1 MTMTNEQLSE
11 AVKELEQCFSAWDSG
26 VRVVGNVEAGVALQV
41 IRQLWAE
48 RDQHRAVMAQ
58 AREALAS
65 IAYRPL
71 CGDTATYFCGV
82 EMQNDAKQALAAL
95 ESMGV

>member
-1 MTMTNEQLSE
+1 MTMTNDELAA

-48 RDQHRAVMAQ
+48 RERQRAVMAQ
-58 AREALAS
+58 ANRAD
-65 IAYRPL
+65 I
-71 CGDTATYFCGV
+71 GI
-82 EMQNDAKQALAAL
+82 
-95 ESMGV
+95 

>member
-48 RDQHRAVMAQ
+48 REQQRAVMAQ
-58 AREALAS
+58 AKPVEVWELMDT
-65 IAYRPL
+65 IQLHAYTR
-71 CGDTATYFCGV
+71 DVA
-82 EMQNDAKQALAAL
+82 QAILSRYNVTL
-95 ESMGV
+95 KESV